1 MAARFKIPL
10 QSEIAAYIQ
19 NKMNWP
25 LAFCSYYADRF
36 WNHYAASGW
45 KLSNGNQIKSWQAC
59 FNSNWQTLKFHEDI
73 KMFQQYSPAKIVPMH
88 PPKPTTDIERM
99 DALLLKYSK
108 NPSGYSIESVKRWP
122 AHSIEDCYRVI
133 KENRLWDPSLT
144 KQDIER
150 MQADQVLLKA
160 TVIIRTLN
168 YYGLKGWMFSDTINA
183 RNKLVK

>member
-1 MAARFKIPL
+1 MTKPLNFRESDFIREVNTFSGYPEEMRKEFIAYWTEPNKSRSKMRFEQEKTWDLSRRLSRWAANQKGP
-10 QSEIAAYIQ
+10 AA
-19 NKMNWP
+19 
-25 LAFCSYYADRF
+25 
-36 WNHYAASGW
+36 
-45 KLSNGNQIKSWQAC
+45 
-59 FNSNWQTLKFHEDI
+59 
-73 KMFQQYSPAKIVPMH
+73 PAKIVPMH

-122 AHSIEDCYRVI
+122 AHSIEDCYRII
-133 KENRLWDPSLT
+133 KEHRFWDPEIT

-150 MQADQVLLKA
+150 MQGDQVLLKA